1 MKTTTI
7 LSLAILATLP
17 FAANATDPIGPAAV
31 PSNGTAVVATANPP
45 YQTVTVGAND
55 NSHIAST
62 AYVKGAYNDAIA
74 AVNKVDSEKQDKL
87 ESPDSDEPVYVGD
100 AGETFARTEDYVRGA
115 GDSALQGAYEQL
127 ATVAGVVQAVGAGT
141 EYVET
146 LLEDKQDKLE
156 SPNSN
161 EPVYVGDAGETFART
176 DDYVRGG
183 GDSDLQ
189 GAYEELATVAG
200 VVQAVKAGTDYIG
213 EYKQDKLEGGTPGEP
228 VDVVLKQI
236 DFMEDVSVGVMYDNN
251 SNNNLDSYEYTNSLS
266 SVAGVAAAIKAGINI
281 KRVDVYTTWDSND
294 TTQVALSNLQQH

>member
-1 MKTTTI
+1 MVFCYSPPRGGAWRKPKKGGVTPNGKRKGETEMKTTTI

-87 ESPDSDEPVYVGD
+87 ESPDSNEPVYVGNAD
-100 AGETFARTEDYVRGA
+100 ETFARTDDYVRGV

-127 ATVAGVVQAVGAGT
+127 ATVAGVVAAVSAGT
-141 EYVET
+141 DYVET
-146 LLEDKQDKLE
+146 LLDDKQDKLE
-156 SPNSN
+156 SPDSN
-161 EPVYVGDAGETFART
+161 EPVYVGDAGGTVART
-176 DDYVRGG
+176 DDYVRGV
-183 GDSDLQ
+183 GDYALQ
-189 GAYEELATVAG
+189 GAYEQLATVAG
-200 VVQAVKAGTDYIG
+200 VVRAVKAGTDYMK
-213 EYKQDKLEGGTPGEP
+213 EE
-228 VDVVLKQI
+228 I
-236 DFMEDVSVGVMYDNN
+236 D
-251 SNNNLDSYEYTNSLS
+251 
-266 SVAGVAAAIKAGINI
+266 A

-294 TTQVALSNLQQH
+294 TTQVALSNLQQQ

>member
-87 ESPDSDEPVYVGD
+87 ESPDSD
-100 AGETFARTEDYVRGA
+100 
-115 GDSALQGAYEQL
+115 
-127 ATVAGVVQAVGAGT
+127 
-141 EYVET
+141 
-146 LLEDKQDKLE
+146 
-156 SPNSN
+156 